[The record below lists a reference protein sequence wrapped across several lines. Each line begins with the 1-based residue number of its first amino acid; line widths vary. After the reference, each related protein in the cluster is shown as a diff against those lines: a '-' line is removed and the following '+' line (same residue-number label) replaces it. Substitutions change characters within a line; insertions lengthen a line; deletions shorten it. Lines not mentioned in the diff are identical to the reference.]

1 MYTEL
6 EIDNS
11 CDFDGGGGDEPLI
24 QELDLD
30 AVVNQVPPELIEQEH
45 PTLPES
51 ASPTEP
57 ALTLQEETA
66 EIVLDIGNNFSK
78 INSLLTGINV
88 MG

>member
-11 CDFDGGGGDEPLI
+11 CDFDDSGGDEPLI
-24 QELDLD
+24 QELNLD
-30 AVVNQVPPELIEQEH
+30 VSKVPPELTEQEH
-45 PTLPES
+45 PTPPES

-57 ALTLQEETA
+57 SLTLQEETA
-66 EIVLDIGNNFSK
+66 EIVFNIGNNFSK

-88 MG
+88 IG